1 MTAIAIMWQSS
12 ATDTIDITTMAI
24 ATRNNINYQRQ
35 IIQKNFLEKDPTLW
49 ENNLTEIDKSIT
61 EESNANSD
69 DDEDYWT
76 IGARIRS
83 NLAKPTNEI
92 TNNDNYNDDGES
104 FGSHVS
110 DKIGEIRAHAKHE
123 GKSARNEH
131 KNASRVA

>member
-1 MTAIAIMWQSS
+1 VAESS

-83 NLAKPTNEI
+83 
-92 TNNDNYNDDGES
+92 
-104 FGSHVS
+104 
-110 DKIGEIRAHAKHE
+110 
-123 GKSARNEH
+123 KSCKAYE
-131 KNASRVA
+131 